1 MPHCLVAEDGSVAGG
16 GRARLD
22 QVGVSVS
29 VVLVGG
35 RLDVVTRAE
44 VVGDLVTEAVV
55 SEGAGLLD
63 DGQGVAA
70 GAGGHV
76 RHAAVRDVHGQQGR
90 RVRSVPQLGHRALH
104 LPELELATK
113 ISQSRRGSLLRD
125 CEIFAKVRCEL

>member
-44 VVGDLVTEAVV
+44 VVGDLVTEAEV

-113 ISQSRRGSLLRD
+113 IAQSRRRDLLHN
-125 CEIFAKVRCEL
+125 CEI